1 MRPLSLNLFV
11 NKRGSTRATTYRDVL
26 ARGMTSSGVGAFDG
40 WDDDELRLDSSD
52 DSDLD
57 LVLMDNVV
65 EEHERRR
72 RAMSALTMSDE
83 DQGAGASHVAR
94 GGENDEMKRKRES
107 SQNYDVGV
115 QPVSTTATSWS

>member
-1 MRPLSLNLFV
+1 
-11 NKRGSTRATTYRDVL
+11 
-26 ARGMTSSGVGAFDG
+26 MTSSGVGAFDD

-72 RAMSALTMSDE
+72 RAML
-83 DQGAGASHVAR
+83 
-94 GGENDEMKRKRES
+94 
-107 SQNYDVGV
+107 
-115 QPVSTTATSWS
+115 